1 MSSSN
6 EHTQAQCS
14 SSKPAVNEKTHATS
28 LEAAKDLKERTPP
41 AERNSALRDLL
52 DIWGLPSGLQALAKT
67 YGEYYADLARCLEV
81 PSGKPVLPG
90 ETIITYYQALTG
102 GGIENVQLCLIEI
115 WKQLG
120 YHVVI
125 ALEEEPPQDVSE
137 KLGAPIYLIP
147 PASAANYA
155 ERATAW
161 EELLEKTNASAI
173 VYHKW
178 LCRVFLWDLLLM
190 KHHDVS
196 FICHTHGV
204 FSHSM
209 HNGDLLFAHLAPAY
223 SLCDALV
230 TLSST
235 DRYFWSHFN
244 DHVYETINPIG
255 LDIQKMT
262 PSVNPK
268 NHNILWLARIS
279 PEKGAEN
286 ALLVFKEV
294 LNHVPDATLSLVG
307 TAASA
312 SYQQT
317 IEQLVRSLGIEDR
330 INMPGWTNDQK
341 TYYQNADAFL
351 MTSTDEG
358 FALTLAES
366 RYYGTPC
373 VMFDLPTL
381 TIRGKEL
388 GIQTVPQGDITAAAE
403 ALSRLL
409 LDEQRNATYRAAA
422 QNGYRKLYED
432 FDFAG
437 LWHDIFCKIERPVYY
452 DAPMRDAFF
461 FSIYEEASF
470 HYTCGIRARNERI
483 NLFAKRAEAAELQIK
498 KLSDEIQVLSH
509 ENQKLSNRVQR
520 LADKSQRL
528 ASEKLER
535 NARIAKLKDK
545 LKKEQEAQ
553 NRLKS
558 SASWKIGRALTAI
571 PRKVRRL
578 FSK

>member
-1 MSSSN
+1 
-6 EHTQAQCS
+6 
-14 SSKPAVNEKTHATS
+14 
-28 LEAAKDLKERTPP
+28 
-41 AERNSALRDLL
+41 
-52 DIWGLPSGLQALAKT
+52 
-67 YGEYYADLARCLEV
+67 
-81 PSGKPVLPG
+81 
-90 ETIITYYQALTG
+90 
-102 GGIENVQLCLIEI
+102 
-115 WKQLG
+115 
-120 YHVVI
+120 
-125 ALEEEPPQDVSE
+125 
-137 KLGAPIYLIP
+137 
-147 PASAANYA
+147 
-155 ERATAW
+155 
-161 EELLEKTNASAI
+161 
-173 VYHKW
+173 
-178 LCRVFLWDLLLM
+178 M

-307 TAASA
+307 AATSA

-317 IEQLVRSLGIEDR
+317 IEQLVRSLGIEDH
-330 INMPGWTNDQK
+330 INMPGWTSDQK

-461 FSIYEEASF
+461 FNIYEEASF
-470 HYTCGIRARNERI
+470 HYTCGIRAINERI
-483 NLFAKRAEAAELQIK
+483 GLFAKRAEAAELQVK
-498 KLSDEIQVLSH
+498 KLSDEILELSRK
-509 ENQKLSNRVQR
+509 NQKLSDRVKR

-528 ASEKLER
+528 ADEKLER
-535 NARIAKLKDK
+535 NARIAKLKGK

-553 NRLKS
+553 KRLKNS
-558 SASWKIGRALTAI
+558 ISWKVGRAITAI
-571 PRKVRRL
+571 PRRVKRL

>member
-1 MSSSN
+1 MGSDTKYAQEQHP
-6 EHTQAQCS
+6 EHNNPGIGEVTGTALDAAREL
-14 SSKPAVNEKTHATS
+14 KEKTILT
-28 LEAAKDLKERTPP
+28 
-41 AERNSALRDLL
+41 ERNQALCDLL
-52 DIWGLPSGLQALAKT
+52 DRWGLAEGLQALAKT

-125 ALEEEPPQDVSE
+125 VLEEEPPQDVSE

-307 TAASA
+307 AATSA

-317 IEQLVRSLGIEDR
+317 IEQLVRSLGIEDH
-330 INMPGWTNDQK
+330 INMPGWTSDQK

-470 HYTCGIRARNERI
+470 HYTCGN
-483 NLFAKRAEAAELQIK
+483 
-498 KLSDEIQVLSH
+498 H
-509 ENQKLSNRVQR
+509 TT
-520 LADKSQRL
+520 
-528 ASEKLER
+528 EK
-535 NARIAKLKDK
+535 
-545 LKKEQEAQ
+545 
-553 NRLKS
+553 
-558 SASWKIGRALTAI
+558 
-571 PRKVRRL
+571 
-578 FSK
+578 

>member
-1 MSSSN
+1 MGSDTKYAQEQHP
-6 EHTQAQCS
+6 EHNNPGIGEVTGTALDAAREL
-14 SSKPAVNEKTHATS
+14 KEKTILT
-28 LEAAKDLKERTPP
+28 
-41 AERNSALRDLL
+41 ERNQALCDLL
-52 DIWGLPSGLQALAKT
+52 DRWGLAEGLQALAKT

-125 ALEEEPPQDVSE
+125 VLEEEPPQDVSE

-307 TAASA
+307 AATSA

-317 IEQLVRSLGIEDR
+317 IEQLVRSLGIEDH
-330 INMPGWTNDQK
+330 INMPGWTSDQK

-498 KLSDEIQVLSH
+498 KLSDEILELSRK
-509 ENQKLSNRVQR
+509 NQKLSDRVQQ
-520 LADKSQRL
+520 LADKSKRL

-535 NARIAKLKDK
+535 NARIAKLKGK

-553 NRLKS
+553 KRLKNS
-558 SASWKIGRALTAI
+558 ISWKVGRAITAI
-571 PRKVRRL
+571 PRRVKRL